1 MNDTAKRHAIITGG
15 SAGIG
20 RAAAYALVRD
30 GWTVTVCGRGEAALA
45 ETAADPRAAGAVDWA
60 VCDITDE
67 AAIAS
72 LFDFSLKR
80 YGHIDL
86 VVANAGMPGPTEE
99 FGDVDVEQYRTTV
112 DVNLTGTFLT
122 CREAFRRMKIAGGG
136 RIIVN
141 ASIAAQVPRPRS
153 VAYASTKSALVGL
166 TKVLSLDGRAN
177 GITCGRIDIGNAATE
192 LLAGFG
198 VGEGA
203 LQANG
208 SRLVEPTCDVDDAAK
223 AIAFMASLP
232 PEATVDELTVSASG
246 MPFIGRG

>member
-1 MNDTAKRHAIITGG
+1 MNDTVKRHAIVTGG

-20 RAAAYALVRD
+20 QAAAFALVRD
-30 GWTVTVCGRGEAALA
+30 GWTVTVCGRGEEALRA
-45 ETAADPRAAGAVDWA
+45 TAADSRAEGAIDWS

-67 AAIAS
+67 QAVAR
-72 LFDFSLKR
+72 LFDDALA
-80 YGHIDL
+80 GHDRIDL

-99 FGDVDVEQYRTTV
+99 FGDVDVSGYRATV
-112 DVNLTGTFLT
+112 EVNLTGTFLT
-122 CREAFRRMKIAGGG
+122 CREAFRQMKATGGG

-141 ASIAAQVPRPRS
+141 ASIASQVPRPRS

-166 TKVLSLDGRAN
+166 TKVLSLDGRAH

-192 LLAGFG
+192 LLADFG
-198 VGEGA
+198 VGDGA

-208 SRLVEPTCDVDDAAK
+208 SRVVEPTCDVADAAR

-232 PEATVDELTVSASG
+232 PEATVDELTVTASG